1 LSSRTNLGSLLI
13 ALAAGLLP
21 FASGIGMARA
31 QEQADPTPMK
41 PTPMESAEE
50 KADVEHIAPG
60 DGFARR
66 IDEILTRLESR
77 NEEIRDIR
85 SEIKLIDDDQV
96 NLTRRTRTGSILF
109 MKAEPNPMWMVH
121 FDRTV
126 ADGMLGKQ
134 EWYLFDGRY
143 LYEALERLE
152 KVTKREFVREGERV
166 DFFDIEQAPFPLP
179 FGQKKEKI
187 LSNFNVLLV
196 PPTPKDPEN
205 ADHLLC
211 IPKPDSVFDGR
222 YNTMEFFVD
231 RELHLPVKILV
242 KKEDGLVTTTAE
254 FPNLSE
260 KAINAGVTEKDFKH
274 PKAWRSYEE
283 VYEPLP
289 EQPSE

>member
-1 LSSRTNLGSLLI
+1 MSSRTDLRSVWL
-13 ALAAGLLP
+13 ALAAGLVALGWGV
-21 FASGIGMARA
+21 GIARA
-31 QEQADPTPMK
+31 QEQAEPTPMK
-41 PTPMESAEE
+41 PTPMESAED
-50 KADVEHIAPG
+50 KADVKQIVPG
-60 DGFARR
+60 DAAARR
-66 IDEILTRLESR
+66 IDEILTQLESR

-85 SEIKLIDDDQV
+85 SDIKLIDDDQV

-143 LYEALERLE
+143 LFEGLERLE

-187 LSNFNVLLV
+187 RKNFNVLLV
-196 PPTPKDPEN
+196 PPTPKDPDN
-205 ADHLLC
+205 TDHLLC
-211 IPKPDSVFDGR
+211 IPKPESVFEGR

-260 KAINAGVTEKDFKH
+260 KSINAGVSEKDFKH
-274 PKAWRSYEE
+274 PREWRSFEE
-283 VYEPLP
+283 IYEPLP
-289 EQPSE
+289 EAPSE